1 MRLPLLYMRA
11 CFIFTLVEALPR
23 LLISGQNILQGKSIL
38 WGSVYLVLYG
48 MMALFAFRVFRHH
61 HIPSAKA
68 LMTLRIGLA
77 FSLVIHYG
85 MTRPLPPISILMARE
100 LLPLFQL
107 FLACKAKGEILSL
120 AKKKSTT
127 E

>member
-1 MRLPLLYMRA
+1 MRLPILYIRA

-23 LLISGQNILQGKSIL
+23 LLLSGQNILQGKSIL

-48 MMALFAFRVFRHH
+48 MMTVFAFRLFRHH
-61 HIPSAKA
+61 HVPSAKG

-77 FSLVIHYG
+77 FSLIVHYG

-107 FLACKAKGEILSL
+107 FLACKAKQGIL
-120 AKKKSTT
+120 KISTT
-127 E
+127 